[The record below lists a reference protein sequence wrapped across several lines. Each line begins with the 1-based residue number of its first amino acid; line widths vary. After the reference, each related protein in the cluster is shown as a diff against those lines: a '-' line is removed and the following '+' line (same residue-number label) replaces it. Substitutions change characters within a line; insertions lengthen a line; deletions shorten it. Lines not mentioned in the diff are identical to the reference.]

1 MPFNV
6 GLPEMLI
13 ILVIALIVFGPRK
26 LPEIGASVG
35 KAMREFKRASS
46 ELTDELNREVEVEK
60 SQERRKAAEVS
71 AQATAPYAP
80 EQTQAYS
87 HEPSTGLSAPQ
98 LGPPQDGQ
106 GHLVETPSSRPKES

>member
-26 LPEIGASVG
+26 LPEIGGAVG
-35 KAMREFKRASS
+35 KAMREFRRASS
-46 ELTDELNREVEVEK
+46 ELTDELTREVEVEK
-60 SQERRKAAEVS
+60 AQERKKSLDPV
-71 AQATAPYAP
+71 AQEPTSYAP
-80 EQTQAYS
+80 QQSQAFS
-87 HEPSTGLSAPQ
+87 TEPLTESSAPL

-106 GHLVETPSSRPKES
+106 GHLVETPSSRPKDS